1 MIAKRN
7 WALKEMQRPTLA
19 GLKGVWVL
27 VEVEQAHQD
36 VKKHGLTDQQI
47 QTDVELQL
55 KQHDIKV
62 LSEEQW
68 QKTPGS
74 PCLCVYLNHI
84 ATETGLCA
92 DSIKVSLRQDVV
104 LLRDPQ
110 KPSWAATW
118 ETGSVGLT
126 GEEHFGEGVRKD
138 LEKRIDEFINAYLA
152 ANPKEQVAKKDSIEE
167 QQ

>member
-1 MIAKRN
+1 MIAKKN
-7 WALKEMQRPTLA
+7 WALKEMQRPTLG

-36 VKKHGLTDQQI
+36 AERYSLSEEQI
-47 QTDVELQL
+47 QMDVESQLQ
-55 KQHDIKV
+55 QYGIKV
-62 LSEEQW
+62 LSEEEW
-68 QKTPGS
+68 RKAPGS
-74 PCLCVYLNHI
+74 PCLCIYVNHI

-118 ETGSVGLT
+118 ETGCVGIA
-126 GEEHFGEGVRKD
+126 GENHFGEGVRKD

-152 ANPKEQVAKKDSIEE
+152 ANRKR
-167 QQ
+167 